1 MRPHA
6 ELITS
11 PPAGDPNINFVEIDF
26 LQNLRRLEL
35 KCFNENQGNQAAFCL
50 MFVSNENTIDRIF
63 PHFQQMIWSSAI
75 SVRSHFYL

>member
-50 MFVSNENTIDRIF
+50 MFVYQTKIQSTEFSHISNK
-63 PHFQQMIWSSAI
+63 
-75 SVRSHFYL
+75 

>member
-11 PPAGDPNINFVEIDF
+11 PPAGDPNMNFVEIDF

-50 MFVSNENTIDRIF
+50 IFV
-63 PHFQQMIWSSAI
+63 
-75 SVRSHFYL
+75 Y